1 MLVGVIF
8 LLILSV
14 IYLKYKNYTLE
25 KEIEAE
31 RQQEALIRY
40 CEFDSVSDDFKSR
53 AEEFIEVCEKDKTT
67 I

>member
-14 IYLKYKNYTLE
+14 IYLKYKNYKLE
-25 KEIEAE
+25 KEMETE

-40 CEFDSVSDDFKSR
+40 CEFDSVDDFKSR
-53 AEEFIEVCEKDKTT
+53 VEEFIEVCEKDNTT